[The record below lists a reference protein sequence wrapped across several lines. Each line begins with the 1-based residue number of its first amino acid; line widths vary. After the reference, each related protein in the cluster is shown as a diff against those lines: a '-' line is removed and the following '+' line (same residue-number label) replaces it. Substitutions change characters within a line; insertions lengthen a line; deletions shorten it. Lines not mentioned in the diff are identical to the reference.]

1 MHKDDR
7 SNARATT
14 SYFSILFI
22 GRLER
27 CGENFVKVGCFNDNT
42 RPLPELLLNKRN
54 QLVRGWK
61 KWKEFLEGYSTS
73 TSCGGDN
80 VEVVIIF

>member
-1 MHKDDR
+1 MHKADR

-14 SYFSILFI
+14 SYFFI

-54 QLVRGWK
+54 QLVSGWK

-80 VEVVIIF
+80 VEVVIIV